1 MREAFAGADW
11 ARSKGIMRR
20 KTLESLWAELFQK
33 RSKLALSFRP
43 EVRKRNVQSFD
54 FVVEGLA
61 GEA

>member
-11 ARSKGIMRR
+11 ARFKGLKRR
-20 KTLESLWAELFQK
+20 KTLESLWAALLQK
-33 RSKLALSFRP
+33 RSKLGLSFGP